1 MCIMND
7 QFLIRVQF
15 SIESI
20 RTKGSSI
27 AVVLSGLIAV
37 TILEAISCSIIVGLF
52 NVKERKNSK

>member
-1 MCIMND
+1 MND